1 MIYLNRLDSKRSF
14 MFIKRN
20 VKKVGDKTYITPL
33 LVRSIKR
40 KGKKNSEHETISNLS
55 KWPEA
60 LVIEFEKLLKG
71 GKVYN
76 LDQFSHDQG
85 KFCGGLLVLS
95 EICKRI
101 GITKALGQSEKAKTA
116 LLLIIGRILAQG
128 SRLHLVKSWSPDQAI
143 EDVLDI
149 KDFDEDDLSETM
161 DWLSDNQEKFE
172 KNLFKSKNKQETA
185 SELFLYDVTSSYFE
199 GTENEL
205 SDFGY
210 NRDKKK
216 GKKQIVIGL
225 LCDTEGYPVSVKVFK
240 GNTQDPKT
248 VYDQLKTLKEVF
260 GVNRVVLVGDRGMIK
275 KAEIEKINE
284 FEWNYITAITKPQ
297 IETLLKGEILQ
308 LNLFDEKVMEV
319 EYEGCRYIY
328 RRNPVRVKEI
338 KDNRESKINSIRE
351 LTTKKNTYLATH
363 QKATVPAA
371 LKEINKKINKLKLK
385 NILSCVETGR
395 KITIN
400 VDQEEL
406 ANKARLDGCY
416 VLKTDA
422 FEMPKETIHERYK
435 ALAEVEIAFRTF
447 KTSLE
452 EVRPIFVRKERRTR
466 GHVFVC
472 MLAYMVVKYIWDK
485 TKELGYT
492 REFILK
498 TLDSIQYINFS
509 VEGVNLKLL
518 PKNYQEHQQAILDKL
533 KIKLPVNL

>member
-40 KGKKNSEHETISNLS
+40 KGKKNSEHEIISNLS

-143 EDVLDI
+143 EEVLDI
-149 KDFDEDDLSETM
+149 KDFDEDDLYETM

-385 NILSCVETGR
+385 NILSCVETDR